1 MMGAGLNASAV
12 LVRHRGAVGFMA
24 ALLALLLTAAMA
36 PAAHAVPR
44 KLQVERGEHEA
55 VPAGTEIADQPNFV
69 LKTSVETITCE
80 YKRFHGETDN
90 HIILKTNNAKSDEI
104 EQPSVEGEEVAYR
117 CTHADTASGANL
129 GFEKI
134 TMSVSGKATAAFR
147 MQTVIGGKLCGF
159 ENPRLKGTNAVSG
172 PALVNFAG
180 SVKAVL
186 GECPKGH
193 MSVTASFGLYT
204 AGLVE
209 QLSVSRP

>member
-1 MMGAGLNASAV
+1 MGTGLNARAV
-12 LVRHRGAVGFMA
+12 LFQRRSTVGCMA
-24 ALLALLLTAAMA
+24 AVLAFSLVAAVS
-36 PAAHAVPR
+36 PAAQAAPR
-44 KLQVERGEHEA
+44 KLQVERGEHEP
-55 VPAGTEIADQPNFV
+55 VPAGTEISDQPNFV
-69 LKTSVETITCE
+69 LKTSLETITCE

-90 HIILKTNNAKSDEI
+90 HIILKTNDAKSDEI

-117 CTHADTASGANL
+117 CTHSDTASGANL

-134 TMSVSGKATAAFR
+134 TMSASGKASAAFR

-159 ENPRLKGTNAVSG
+159 ENPRLKGKNALSG
-172 PALVNFAG
+172 PALVSFAG

-186 GECPKGH
+186 GECPKGR